1 MIDHNECG
9 GTTPEATCDGVAD
22 EDPDLYAAFGKDLVL
37 RLCQVIHYSE
47 IPQASKCLQE
57 QFGAFNR
64 DYFGGRLSDYEVRV
78 VYDASFWGRNLSVST
93 V

>member
-1 MIDHNECG
+1 
-9 GTTPEATCDGVAD
+9 
-22 EDPDLYAAFGKDLVL
+22 
-37 RLCQVIHYSE
+37 VIHYSE